1 VTYKEDI
8 SKLMVKSCSAR
19 NQKREGR
26 KSLKEYKKKMNYL
39 DVHDLMY

>member
-1 VTYKEDI
+1 MKNI
-8 SKLMVKSCSAR
+8 SKLSFKSCSAR

-39 DVHDLMY
+39 DVQDLMY